1 MSDIFNGIR
10 FLFNHYMG
18 SIAMYSLRFYFPVIA
33 DQNVART
40 NVIPQSRGLVE
51 YPLVPIFQMVD
62 SKIT

>member
-1 MSDIFNGIR
+1 
-10 FLFNHYMG
+10 MG
-18 SIAMYSLRFYFPVIA
+18 SIAMYSLRFSFPVIA

>member
-1 MSDIFNGIR
+1 
-10 FLFNHYMG
+10 
-18 SIAMYSLRFYFPVIA
+18 MYTLRFYLPVIA

-51 YPLVPIFQMVD
+51 YLLVPISQMVD